1 MESFSSFLV
10 LSFGALFAILNPMA
24 TIPPFMAMTSDNT
37 VGDRNRMA
45 RTACAVACGVLITFA
60 LSGMTI
66 LNFFGITVP
75 AFRIAGGLVLIRA
88 SFILLQGER
97 PTGVSP
103 EERREGV
110 AKDDI
115 SITPLAI
122 PILCGPGTITAAI
135 LISSQATTWYHTAAL
150 TTVIGV
156 IYSGIFLL
164 LRFAS
169 ANRDF
174 LGDTP
179 IKITSRLMGL
189 ILVAVAV
196 QFMLDGLREAGGLGA

>member
-24 TIPPFMAMTSDNT
+24 TIPPFMAMTADNT
-37 VGDRNRMA
+37 IADRNRMA
-45 RTACAVACGVLITFA
+45 RTACVVACVVLIVFA
-60 LSGMTI
+60 LTGMTI

-88 SFILLQGER
+88 SFLLLQGER
-97 PTGVSP
+97 ASVSP

-135 LISSQATTWYHTAAL
+135 LISSQATSWFHTSAL
-150 TTVIGV
+150 ATVITL
-156 IYSGIFLL
+156 IYASIYLL

-169 ANRDF
+169 ANRHF

>member
-37 VGDRNRMA
+37 VADRNRMA
-45 RTACAVACGVLITFA
+45 RTACMVACGVLIVFA
-60 LSGMTI
+60 LTGMTI
-66 LNFFGITVP
+66 LDFFGISVP

-88 SFILLQGER
+88 SFTLLQGER
-97 PTGVSP
+97 TSVTP

-135 LISSQATTWYHTAAL
+135 LISSQAATWYHTAAL
-150 TTVIGV
+150 ATVIGL
-156 IYSGIFLL
+156 IYAGIFLL

-196 QFMLDGLREAGGLGA
+196 QFMLDGLRQAGLGA

>member
-1 MESFSSFLV
+1 VESFSSFLL
-10 LSFGALFAILNPMA
+10 LSFGAMFAILNPMA
-24 TIPPFMAMTSDNT
+24 TIPPFMAMTSDNSIA
-37 VGDRNRMA
+37 DRNRMA
-45 RTACAVACGVLITFA
+45 RTACMVACGVSVAFA
-60 LSGMTI
+60 LTGMTI

-88 SFILLQGER
+88 SFTLLQGEK
-97 PTGVSP
+97 TTNVSP
-103 EERREGV
+103 EERREGA

-135 LISSQATTWYHTAAL
+135 LVSSQAGTWFHTAAL
-150 TTVIGV
+150 VIVIGL
-156 IYSGIFLL
+156 IYAAIFLL

-169 ANRDF
+169 NHRDF
-174 LGDTP
+174 LGDTT

-196 QFMLDGLREAGGLGA
+196 QFMLDGFREAGGLGS

>member
-1 MESFSSFLV
+1 MESFSGFLL

-24 TIPPFMAMTSDNT
+24 TIPPFMAMTADNT
-37 VGDRNRMA
+37 VVERNRMA
-45 RTACAVACGVLITFA
+45 RTACLIACGVLIVFA
-60 LSGMTI
+60 LTGMTV
-66 LNFFGITVP
+66 LNFFGITVA
-75 AFRIAGGLVLIRA
+75 AFRIAGGLVLMRA
-88 SFILLQGER
+88 SFTLLQGER
-97 PTGVSP
+97 SSVSF
-103 EERREGV
+103 EERREGT

-150 TTVIGV
+150 ATVIGL
-156 IYSGIFLL
+156 IYAGTFVL

-169 ANRDF
+169 AHRDF
-174 LGDTP
+174 LGETP

-189 ILVAVAV
+189 ILVALAV
-196 QFMLDGLREAGGLGA
+196 QFMLDGVREAGLGA